1 MTVITS
7 DAATGLSERF
17 GRTIAGLLPQ
27 HLDRL
32 SWNAQQLA
40 AHQREQLRA
49 LLAAAV
55 ERSPFHARRLAGI
68 DPGRFEPAQLAEL
81 PVMTKQQMMANFD
94 ELLTSRQV
102 T

>member
-1 MTVITS
+1 MEPMPVITN

-17 GRTIAGLLPQ
+17 GRTIAGLLPR

-32 SWNAQQLA
+32 SWSPQQLA

-81 PVMTKQQMMANFD
+81 PVMTK
-94 ELLTSRQV
+94 RR
-102 T
+102 